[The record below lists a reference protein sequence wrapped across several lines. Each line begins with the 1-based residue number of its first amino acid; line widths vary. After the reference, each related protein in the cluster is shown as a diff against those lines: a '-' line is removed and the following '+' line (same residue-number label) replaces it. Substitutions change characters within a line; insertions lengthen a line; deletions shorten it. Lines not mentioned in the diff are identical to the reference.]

1 MVLQDGEGVL
11 SLDTGD
17 GDTRWPAGAD
27 RTNYAARQRHGMS
40 TDPTDVRSVAVTAAD
55 VVAAYEASRQA
66 GREAVLRVT
75 PPFSGRMR
83 ARLHVSE
90 VVPDEEAAA
99 EADPAGE
106 AAAPIEIP
114 PGNLLGDVP
123 PYPHPDDAED
133 ELRADPEVTYTH
145 ERHRAR
151 HEDALEAWREAAG
164 DSIVQSVSLETG
176 RVRHDVEVV
185 VLGG

>member
-1 MVLQDGEGVL
+1 
-11 SLDTGD
+11 
-17 GDTRWPAGAD
+17 
-27 RTNYAARQRHGMS
+27 MS
-40 TDPTDVRSVAVTAAD
+40 TDPTDVRSVAVTAED

-75 PPFSGRMR
+75 PPFNGRMR

-90 VVPDEEAAA
+90 VVPGEEAAA
-99 EADPAGE
+99 EADPDSE

-114 PGNLLGDVP
+114 PGDLLGDVP
-123 PYPHPDDAED
+123 PYPHPDDTED
-133 ELRADPEVTYTH
+133 GLRADPEVAYTR

-151 HEDALEAWREAAG
+151 HEAALEAWREAAG
-164 DSIVQSVSLETG
+164 AAIVSSVALDTGTG
-176 RVRHDVEVV
+176 RHEVEVV